1 MKCGFLLDIVVGDR
15 SSILKLFPS
24 KNQSLLKH
32 WNLFSS
38 TDQPS
43 DTFDAAVWRDLYSD
57 SSACQCLD
65 KDLHPRLV
73 FDEVEEI

>member
-1 MKCGFLLDIVVGDR
+1 MKCGLLLDIVVGDR

-32 WNLFSS
+32 WNLFFG
-38 TDQPS
+38 TDQPPDS
-43 DTFDAAVWRDLYSD
+43 FDAAVWRYLYSD
-57 SSACQCLD
+57 SFASQCLD

-73 FDEVEEI
+73 FDEIEEI